1 MWVNNLLHFHR
12 MKSCSRYEE
21 LANALKFHV
30 GFAKAAAAP
39 TEFRFL
45 NGLPPVRI
53 GFDPMNENTEG
64 YESFMKQL
72 ENNNGG
78 GTPLCRHI
86 NEIAEDIA
94 FRAAQLRSTG
104 QKACIIIATDGE
116 SSDGDVAS
124 ALRPLKDLPV
134 WVVIRLC
141 TNQDRIVEYW
151 NNVDGQLE
159 LSMDVLDDH
168 KGEAKEIYK
177 ANPFITYGEPLHR
190 MREFGVSIK
199 DFDTIDEKTIPPS
212 GLRRVAKYL

>member
-1 MWVNNLLHFHR
+1 MR
-12 MKSCSRYEE
+12 KCTRYQE

-45 NGLPPVRI
+45 NSLPPIRI

-64 YESFMKQL
+64 HENFMKQL
-72 ENNNGG
+72 EYNQGG

-86 NEIAEDIA
+86 NEITRDIYS
-94 FRAAQLRSTG
+94 RADQLRANG

-141 TNQDRIVEYW
+141 TNEDRIVEYW
-151 NNVDGQLE
+151 NNVDKQVE
-159 LSMDVLDDH
+159 LTLDVLDDH
-168 KGEAKEIYK
+168 QSEAREIYK
-177 ANPFITYGEPLHR
+177 ANPFVTYGEPLHR

-199 DFDTIDEKTIPPS
+199 ALDFLDEKTIPPS
-212 GLRRVAKYL
+212 SLPQIAKYL